1 MSVSKR
7 PVASPATSS
16 PNSHDAMRAIH
27 DALAAKLRER
37 NKANLFDALRAAG
50 IHQVVV
56 SFDGYGDSGQIENLE
71 AKAGDEIVALPSD
84 AVDIGIVAW
93 GQAEGEMRSMS
104 LCEAVEQLCYD
115 CLEETQSGWENS
127 DGAYGDFLF
136 DVAERTITLDYNE
149 RYLVSEHSS
158 HRF

>member
-1 MSVSKR
+1 MSDSKR
-7 PVASPATSS
+7 PVASPATPS
-16 PNSHDAMRAIH
+16 PASHDAMRAIR
-27 DALAAKLRER
+27 DALAAKLRQR
-37 NKANLFDALRAAG
+37 NKATLFDALCAAG

-56 SFDGYGDSGQIENLE
+56 SFDGYGDSGQIESLE

-84 AVDIGIVAW
+84 AVDIGIAIW

-104 LCEAVEQLCYD
+104 LREAVEQLCYD
-115 CLEETQSGWENS
+115 CLEETHSGWENS